1 MHVSVTTIPCQCEV
15 ISLGS
20 RQVKVLE
27 LREVGDQAG
36 EGVGGQHLEHDE
48 HENWEEE
55 GQEEE

>member
-1 MHVSVTTIPCQCEV
+1 MSVTTIPCQCEV
-15 ISLGS
+15 ISLCS

-36 EGVGGQHLEHDE
+36 EGVGGQHLGQDE